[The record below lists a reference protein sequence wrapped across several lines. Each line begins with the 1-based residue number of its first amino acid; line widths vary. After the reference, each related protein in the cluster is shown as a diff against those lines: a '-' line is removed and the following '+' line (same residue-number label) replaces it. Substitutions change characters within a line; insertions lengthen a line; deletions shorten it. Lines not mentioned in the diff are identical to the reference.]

1 MRHEKGHEEPYCFL
15 KSSRP
20 RSAEEAWKRAC
31 PPTLKT
37 GRHCP
42 LCTCASSS
50 IPRPEF
56 SYTHIYRQVWPC
68 TLMTI
73 CGATLPHSSHY
84 NEEACDNAVIYFI
97 APSLRLVWCGCP
109 SVRACPFTSVV
120 KSCHREDWV
129 FVNKPHCLH
138 THHMY
143 VPVPPLSPWRDV
155 ATCQMS
161 FSFKPYMGFF
171 GFQVL
176 GLWAELKCLWI
187 SHWNCFYKNIHI
199 NAWLPPPNIYMEP
212 FVKSYYH
219 CACSPVIVYSV

>member
-84 NEEACDNAVIYFI
+84 KAEACDNAVIYFI
-97 APSLRLVWCGCP
+97 APSLRLVWWLPLCKSL
-109 SVRACPFTSVV
+109 SVYISRQILSSRRLGFRERAPLFTHTSHVCACA
-120 KSCHREDWV
+120 S
-129 FVNKPHCLH
+129 FVSMERC
-138 THHMY
+138 
-143 VPVPPLSPWRDV
+143 
-155 ATCQMS
+155 CQMS